1 MLYTNSSLTF
11 KVTDLLTVWLT
22 DWLTDGSTDRPTDRW
37 TDPWTDRWTDGQT
50 NQSTDQPTDRPTNR
64 PTHQPTDP
72 PTHRTTDQPTHRPTD
87 WTTKRL
93 TDRRT
98 DWLTDWLTQSINQ
111 SINHSLSESLTHS
124 LTQSSL
130 IHSLTRSPT
139 HSLTQSLT
147 HSLTLEWIIKVYWAF
162 MWGGFCWNKVNFLNL
177 FNMLFVKLWL
187 LKSVGKILV
196 IFKVAFRQMNLLEKI
211 ACLFQNTGRFF
222 LSYCLGYG
230 FNCTTSQYILGVR
243 KSTPVRSK
251 ECLSYEDTC
260 MAVRVSFL
268 AEGRTIS
275 YIHGLCAWSE
285 TDTCSTLCSSRRRD
299 DPTITSCKVSIKNKN
314 FWRIW
319 LIITEKYCKYHF
331 TTRYII
337 FILILYAYVF
347 VYISFTL
354 VSV

>member
-1 MLYTNSSLTF
+1 MDRPMDRR
-11 KVTDLLTVWLT
+11 TDQPI
-22 DWLTDGSTDRPTDRW
+22 DRPTDRPTDQ
-37 TDPWTDRWTDGQT
+37 QT
-50 NQSTDQPTDRPTNR
+50 NPPTHR
-64 PTHQPTDP
+64 PTHPPNNWPTDP
-72 PTHRTTDQPTHRPTD
+72 PTNRLTDQTTDRPTHR
-87 WTTKRL
+87 L
-93 TDRRT
+93 TDG
-98 DWLTDWLTQSINQ
+98 LTDSINQ
-111 SINHSLSESLTHS
+111 SINQSLTQWITHS

-147 HSLTLEWIIKVYWAF
+147 HSFTLEWIIKVYWAF
-162 MWGGFCWNKVNFLNL
+162 MWGGFCWDKVNFLNL

-211 ACLFQNTGRFF
+211 ACLFQNTGGFF

-337 FILILYAYVF
+337 FILILYVYVYVF

>member
-1 MLYTNSSLTF
+1 
-11 KVTDLLTVWLT
+11 
-22 DWLTDGSTDRPTDRW
+22 
-37 TDPWTDRWTDGQT
+37 
-50 NQSTDQPTDRPTNR
+50 
-64 PTHQPTDP
+64 
-72 PTHRTTDQPTHRPTD
+72 
-87 WTTKRL
+87 
-93 TDRRT
+93 
-98 DWLTDWLTQSINQ
+98 
-111 SINHSLSESLTHS
+111 
-124 LTQSSL
+124 
-130 IHSLTRSPT
+130 
-139 HSLTQSLT
+139 
-147 HSLTLEWIIKVYWAF
+147 
-162 MWGGFCWNKVNFLNL
+162 MWGGFCWDKVNFLNL

-260 MAVRVSFL
+260 MAVKVSFL

-275 YIHGLCAWSE
+275 HIHGLCAWSE

-299 DPTITSCKVSIKNKN
+299 DPTITSWKVSIKNKN

-337 FILILYAYVF
+337 FILILYVYVF

>member
-1 MLYTNSSLTF
+1 MDRPMDRPMDRR
-11 KVTDLLTVWLT
+11 TDQPI
-22 DWLTDGSTDRPTDRW
+22 DRPTDRPTDQ
-37 TDPWTDRWTDGQT
+37 QT
-50 NQSTDQPTDRPTNR
+50 NPPTHR
-64 PTHQPTDP
+64 PTHPPNNRPTDP
-72 PTHRTTDQPTHRPTD
+72 PTNRLTDQTTDRPTHR
-87 WTTKRL
+87 L
-93 TDRRT
+93 TDG
-98 DWLTDWLTQSINQ
+98 LTDSINQ
-111 SINHSLSESLTHS
+111 SINQSLTQWITHS

-147 HSLTLEWIIKVYWAF
+147 HSFTLEWIIKVYWAF

-275 YIHGLCAWSE
+275 YIHRLCAWSE

-337 FILILYAYVF
+337 FILILYVYVF

>member
-1 MLYTNSSLTF
+1 MDRPMDRPMDRR
-11 KVTDLLTVWLT
+11 TDQPI
-22 DWLTDGSTDRPTDRW
+22 DRPTDRPTDQ
-37 TDPWTDRWTDGQT
+37 QT
-50 NQSTDQPTDRPTNR
+50 NPPTHR
-64 PTHQPTDP
+64 PTHPPNNWPTDP
-72 PTHRTTDQPTHRPTD
+72 PTNRLTDQTTDRPTHR
-87 WTTKRL
+87 L
-93 TDRRT
+93 TDG
-98 DWLTDWLTQSINQ
+98 LTDSINQ
-111 SINHSLSESLTHS
+111 SINQSLTQWITHS

-147 HSLTLEWIIKVYWAF
+147 HSFTLEWIIKVYWAF

-275 YIHGLCAWSE
+275 YIHRLCAWSE

-337 FILILYAYVF
+337 FILILYVYVF

>member
-1 MLYTNSSLTF
+1 M
-11 KVTDLLTVWLT
+11 T
-22 DWLTDGSTDRPTDRW
+22 DWLTDWRIDW
-37 TDPWTDRWTDGQT
+37 
-50 NQSTDQPTDRPTNR
+50 PTNW

-162 MWGGFCWNKVNFLNL
+162 MWGGFCWDKVNFLNL

-275 YIHGLCAWSE
+275 YIHRLCAWSE

-337 FILILYAYVF
+337 FILILYVYVF

>member
-87 WTTKRL
+87 WPTKRL

-111 SINHSLSESLTHS
+111 SINQSLTQWITHS

-147 HSLTLEWIIKVYWAF
+147 HSFTLEWIIKVYWAF

-275 YIHGLCAWSE
+275 YIHRLCAWSE

-337 FILILYAYVF
+337 FILILYVYVF

>member
-1 MLYTNSSLTF
+1 MDRPMDRPMDRR
-11 KVTDLLTVWLT
+11 TDQPI
-22 DWLTDGSTDRPTDRW
+22 DRPTDRPTDQ
-37 TDPWTDRWTDGQT
+37 QT
-50 NQSTDQPTDRPTNR
+50 NPPTHR
-64 PTHQPTDP
+64 PTHPPNNWPTDP
-72 PTHRTTDQPTHRPTD
+72 PTNRLTDQTTDRPTHR
-87 WTTKRL
+87 L
-93 TDRRT
+93 TDG
-98 DWLTDWLTQSINQ
+98 LTDSINQ
-111 SINHSLSESLTHS
+111 SINQSLTQWITHS

-147 HSLTLEWIIKVYWAF
+147 HSFTLEWIIKVYWAF

-275 YIHGLCAWSE
+275 YIHRLRAWSE

-337 FILILYAYVF
+337 FILILYVYVF

>member
-1 MLYTNSSLTF
+1 MDRPMDRPMDRR
-11 KVTDLLTVWLT
+11 TDQPI
-22 DWLTDGSTDRPTDRW
+22 DRPTDRPTDQ
-37 TDPWTDRWTDGQT
+37 QT
-50 NQSTDQPTDRPTNR
+50 NPPTHR
-64 PTHQPTDP
+64 PTHRPNNRPTDP
-72 PTHRTTDQPTHRPTD
+72 PTNRLTNQTTDRPTHR
-87 WTTKRL
+87 L
-93 TDRRT
+93 TDG
-98 DWLTDWLTQSINQ
+98 LTDSINQ
-111 SINHSLSESLTHS
+111 SINHSLTQWITHS
-124 LTQSSL
+124 LTHSSL

-147 HSLTLEWIIKVYWAF
+147 HSFTLEWIIKVYWAF

-275 YIHGLCAWSE
+275 YIHRLCAWSE

-337 FILILYAYVF
+337 FILILYVYVF

>member
-1 MLYTNSSLTF
+1 M
-11 KVTDLLTVWLT
+11 
-22 DWLTDGSTDRPTDRW
+22 
-37 TDPWTDRWTDGQT
+37 
-50 NQSTDQPTDRPTNR
+50 
-64 PTHQPTDP
+64 
-72 PTHRTTDQPTHRPTD
+72 
-87 WTTKRL
+87 
-93 TDRRT
+93 
-98 DWLTDWLTQSINQ
+98 
-111 SINHSLSESLTHS
+111 
-124 LTQSSL
+124 
-130 IHSLTRSPT
+130 
-139 HSLTQSLT
+139 
-147 HSLTLEWIIKVYWAF
+147 
-162 MWGGFCWNKVNFLNL
+162 NL

-243 KSTPVRSK
+243 KSTPVSSK

-337 FILILYAYVF
+337 FILILYVYVF

>member
-1 MLYTNSSLTF
+1 MDRPMDRR
-11 KVTDLLTVWLT
+11 TDQPI
-22 DWLTDGSTDRPTDRW
+22 DRPTDRPTDQ
-37 TDPWTDRWTDGQT
+37 QT
-50 NQSTDQPTDRPTNR
+50 NPPTHR
-64 PTHQPTDP
+64 PTHRPNNRPTDP
-72 PTHRTTDQPTHRPTD
+72 PTNRLTNQTTDRPTHR
-87 WTTKRL
+87 L
-93 TDRRT
+93 TDG
-98 DWLTDWLTQSINQ
+98 LTDSINQ
-111 SINHSLSESLTHS
+111 SINHSLTQWITHS
-124 LTQSSL
+124 LTHSSL

-147 HSLTLEWIIKVYWAF
+147 HSFTLEWIIKVYWAF
-162 MWGGFCWNKVNFLNL
+162 MWGGFCWDKVNFLNL

-243 KSTPVRSK
+243 KSTPVHSK

-337 FILILYAYVF
+337 FILILYVYVF

>member
-11 KVTDLLTVWLT
+11 KVTDWLTVWLT

-50 NQSTDQPTDRPTNR
+50 NQSTDRPTDRLTDQPTDRPT
-64 PTHQPTDP
+64 H
-72 PTHRTTDQPTHRPTD
+72 
-87 WTTKRL
+87 RL
-93 TDRRT
+93 TDG
-98 DWLTDWLTQSINQ
+98 LTDSINQ
-111 SINHSLSESLTHS
+111 SINHSVNHSLTH
-124 LTQSSL
+124 SSL

-139 HSLTQSLT
+139 HSLTHSLTQSLT
-147 HSLTLEWIIKVYWAF
+147 HSFTLEWIIKVYWAF
-162 MWGGFCWNKVNFLNL
+162 MWGGFCWDKVNFLNL

-337 FILILYAYVF
+337 FILILYVYVYVF

>member
-1 MLYTNSSLTF
+1 MDRPMDRPMDRR
-11 KVTDLLTVWLT
+11 TDQPI
-22 DWLTDGSTDRPTDRW
+22 DRPTDR
-37 TDPWTDRWTDGQT
+37 
-50 NQSTDQPTDRPTNR
+50 
-64 PTHQPTDP
+64 PTHQQTNP
-72 PTHRTTDQPTHRPTD
+72 PTHRPTHRPNNRPTDQPTHRPTD
-87 WTTKRL
+87 WLTKRL

-147 HSLTLEWIIKVYWAF
+147 HSFTLEWIIKVYWAF

-275 YIHGLCAWSE
+275 YIHRLCAWSE

-337 FILILYAYVF
+337 FILILYVYVF

>member
-1 MLYTNSSLTF
+1 MDRPMDRR
-11 KVTDLLTVWLT
+11 TDQPI
-22 DWLTDGSTDRPTDRW
+22 DRPTDRPTDQ
-37 TDPWTDRWTDGQT
+37 QT
-50 NQSTDQPTDRPTNR
+50 NPPTHR
-64 PTHQPTDP
+64 PTHPPNNRPTDP
-72 PTHRTTDQPTHRPTD
+72 PTNRLTDQTTDRPTHR
-87 WTTKRL
+87 L
-93 TDRRT
+93 TDG
-98 DWLTDWLTQSINQ
+98 LTDSINQ
-111 SINHSLSESLTHS
+111 SINQSLTQWITHS

-147 HSLTLEWIIKVYWAF
+147 HSFTLEWIIKVYWAF

-275 YIHGLCAWSE
+275 YIHRLCAWSE

-337 FILILYAYVF
+337 FILILYVYVF

>member
-1 MLYTNSSLTF
+1 MDRPMDRR
-11 KVTDLLTVWLT
+11 TDQPI
-22 DWLTDGSTDRPTDRW
+22 DRPTDRPTDQ
-37 TDPWTDRWTDGQT
+37 QT
-50 NQSTDQPTDRPTNR
+50 NPPTHR
-64 PTHQPTDP
+64 PTHQPNNRPTDP
-72 PTHRTTDQPTHRPTD
+72 PTNRLTDQTTDRPTHR
-87 WTTKRL
+87 L
-93 TDRRT
+93 TDG
-98 DWLTDWLTQSINQ
+98 LTDSINQ
-111 SINHSLSESLTHS
+111 SINHSLTQWITHS
-124 LTQSSL
+124 LTHSSL

-147 HSLTLEWIIKVYWAF
+147 HSFTLEWIIKVYWAF

-275 YIHGLCAWSE
+275 YIHRLCAWSE

-337 FILILYAYVF
+337 FILILYVYVF

>member
-1 MLYTNSSLTF
+1 
-11 KVTDLLTVWLT
+11 
-22 DWLTDGSTDRPTDRW
+22 
-37 TDPWTDRWTDGQT
+37 
-50 NQSTDQPTDRPTNR
+50 
-64 PTHQPTDP
+64 
-72 PTHRTTDQPTHRPTD
+72 
-87 WTTKRL
+87 
-93 TDRRT
+93 
-98 DWLTDWLTQSINQ
+98 
-111 SINHSLSESLTHS
+111 
-124 LTQSSL
+124 
-130 IHSLTRSPT
+130 
-139 HSLTQSLT
+139 
-147 HSLTLEWIIKVYWAF
+147 
-162 MWGGFCWNKVNFLNL
+162 
-177 FNMLFVKLWL
+177 
-187 LKSVGKILV
+187 
-196 IFKVAFRQMNLLEKI
+196 MNLLEKI

-275 YIHGLCAWSE
+275 YIHRLCAWSE

-314 FWRIW
+314 LWRIW

-337 FILILYAYVF
+337 FILILYVYVF